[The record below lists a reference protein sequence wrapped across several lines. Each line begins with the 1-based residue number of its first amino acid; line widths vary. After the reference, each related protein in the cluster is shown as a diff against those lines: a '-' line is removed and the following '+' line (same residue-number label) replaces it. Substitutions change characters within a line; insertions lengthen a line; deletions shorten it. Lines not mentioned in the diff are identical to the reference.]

1 MGIFDRIIKL
11 KDKSKH
17 KYDWSYD
24 KTFVLKPDPVAIKDL
39 DKAATTDIWFGVK
52 LAQLRSLAEEGLC
65 DEVNDEFI
73 FEPESISRLDDD
85 LIELLNL
92 PPRIDP
98 KFLFTFKNNTSSKNF
113 TSNLKIQ
120 LADGTLLTHYT
131 REGPILSFSQ
141 KERYT
146 LSAPQ
151 LSAIIAYELHCATPN
166 EERHSFVNNKFV
178 HHLQT
183 AQKDGLKTDLS
194 HFKNLEIISPESVS
208 VSAELCENGD
218 MLLSPSYGGGVNIED
233 VNSRLGQI
241 ALFEKEGVMKVKD
254 KFILLDKKKLDAT
267 YEILSNRRIPKEQVA
282 TFLQCPSAYIDASLV
297 DLDLGFS
304 LRAEGAE
311 YLTHKYFG
319 VLEDIDSSWFNKLT
333 QEVFPLKYVNA
344 TINERS
350 ELSEFRESLNAA
362 ISSGANIV
370 THQGVNYLIPDTTE
384 TENLVEKITD
394 RVLVTEA
401 EKKENEDESIRDD
414 NSDHGDERITLDPE
428 PKINNNPIVVSTFDN
443 ENGSK
448 GFFGNSI
455 DCSALEFSSIKF
467 DTSNLKRSPFP
478 HQTEGIQWLLAHLKA
493 SQESSAHDAGA
504 LLADDMGLGKT
515 YMSLVGIAERYQI
528 RESQNKPKRPCLIVA
543 PLSLLENWV
552 DEISETFVKSPFT
565 DTVILQ
571 SDADLDRFRIEGSNR
586 ETSLTEEDRK
596 RLTDVD
602 KNTLFASIKQGLKIG
617 SKHTVNRL
625 DMPGRLVL
633 TTYQT
638 LRDYQF
644 SLSHVDWEVVAFDEG
659 QNLKNPN
666 AMSTI
671 AARALKASFKLLAS
685 ATPVENSLKE
695 LWSLMDVCSPG
706 VLGIWDHFHHEY
718 IKPISEVP
726 KPNPDK
732 FPFTSGPYK
741 GLEIPEAIEHYK
753 EKLEL
758 VKNEIGNEL
767 KDHIGTYMLRR
778 TKAQKLK
785 GLPTK
790 RIFTGDS
797 QSKLG
802 IYRPELAQL
811 MEGVQLDCYQD
822 LIDNVNSA
830 HRTEKAK
837 VVLSALNGMRI
848 ASIHPALHLKLPIP
862 SDAKKLKKEASLS
875 AKIKSLIWI
884 LDEIHKRNEKV
895 IVFAN
900 SRDVQNYAAAL
911 VAAIYQFRP
920 DIINGATKAVSKKS
934 SVMTRKRI
942 ISRFQSEPG
951 FGVIIMSPIAAGVGL
966 TVTQANNVIHL
977 ERLWNPAKENQAT
990 DRVYRIGQ
998 TADVSVYLPY
1008 ALHPERKSFDLL
1020 LGEVIES
1027 KMVLFDSIFTVQTID
1042 PSSLKVA

>member
-1 MGIFDRIIKL
+1 MGILDRITNL
-11 KDKSKH
+11 KDKAKH
-17 KYDWSYD
+17 KYNWSYGQSFSL
-24 KTFVLKPDPVAIKDL
+24 TPDATAAKDL

-65 DEVNDEFI
+65 EEINDEFI
-73 FEPESISRLDDD
+73 FDPESISLLDED
-85 LIELLNL
+85 LISLLDL
-92 PPRIDP
+92 PPRIDL
-98 KFLFTFKNNTSSKNF
+98 KFLFAFKNNTSSKNF
-113 TSNLKIQ
+113 TSNLKLQ
-120 LADGTLLTHYT
+120 LQDGATISHFT
-131 REGPILSFSQ
+131 REGPILALSE
-141 KERYT
+141 KEKYT
-146 LSAPQ
+146 LTGPQ
-151 LSAIIAYELHCATPN
+151 LSAITAYELHSSTPN
-166 EERHSFVNNKFV
+166 KERHSFVNNQFV
-178 HHLQT
+178 HQLQL
-183 AQKDGLKTDLS
+183 AQKKGLKTDLS
-194 HFKNLEIISPESVS
+194 HFKSLEIISPESLT
-208 VSAELCENGD
+208 VSAELCDNGD
-218 MLLSPSYGGGVNIED
+218 MLLSPSFGGGINVKD
-233 VNSRLGQI
+233 VNARLGQI
-241 ALFEKEGVMKVKD
+241 ALFENEGVLKVKD
-254 KFILLDKKKLDAT
+254 KFILLDKRNLDAT

-319 VLEDIDSSWFNKLT
+319 VLEDVDSSWFNKLS
-333 QEVFPLKYVNA
+333 QDVFPLKYVNA

-362 ISSGANIV
+362 LSSGANIL
-370 THQGVNYLIPDTTE
+370 THQGVNYLIPDATE
-384 TENLVEKITD
+384 TKGLVEKIND
-394 RVLVTEA
+394 RVLITEA
-401 EKKENEDESIRDD
+401 EKSDAEDANRHDQHLDHNNIENEA
-414 NSDHGDERITLDPE
+414 DPE
-428 PKINNNPIVVSTFDN
+428 PLINNNPIVVSTFDN
-443 ENGSK
+443 ETVLK

-455 DCSALEFSSIKF
+455 DCSDIDYSSIKF
-467 DTSNLKRSPFP
+467 DTSNLKRAPFP
-478 HQTEGIQWLLAHLKA
+478 HQAEGIQWLLSHLKA
-493 SQESSAHDAGA
+493 TQESNAHDAGA

-515 YMSLVGIAERYQI
+515 YMSLVALAERYAI

-571 SDADLDRFRIEGSNR
+571 SDADLDRFRIDGANR

-596 RLTDVD
+596 RLSDVD
-602 KNTLFASIKQGLKIG
+602 KNTLYASIKHALKIG
-617 SKHTVNRL
+617 AKHTVNRL

-644 SLSHVDWEVVAFDEG
+644 SLSHVDWEVVVFDEG

-666 AMSTI
+666 AMSTN

-706 VLGIWDHFHHEY
+706 VLGTWDQFHAEY
-718 IKPISEVP
+718 IKPISDIP
-726 KPNPDK
+726 KPSIDK
-732 FPFTSGPYK
+732 FPYTSGPYK
-741 GLEIPEAIEHYK
+741 QLEFEEVIALYK
-753 EKLEL
+753 AKLES
-758 VKNEIGNEL
+758 VKNQIGSEL

-778 TKAQKLK
+778 TKAQQLK

-790 RIFTGDS
+790 RVFTGDS

-802 IYRPELAQL
+802 IFKPQLAQA
-811 MEGVQLDCYQD
+811 MDGVQLDCYQD

-837 VVLSALNGMRI
+837 VVLASLNAMRL
-848 ASIHPALHLKLPIP
+848 ASIHPSLHLKKPIP
-862 SDAKKLKKEASLS
+862 RNAKTLIKEASLS

-884 LDEIHKRNEKV
+884 LDQIHKRNEKV
-895 IVFAN
+895 IIFAN
-900 SRDVQNYAAAL
+900 TRDVQNYAAAL

-920 DIINGATKAVSKKS
+920 DIINGATKAVSKQT

-942 ISRFQSEPG
+942 ISRFQAQPG

-966 TVTQANNVIHL
+966 TVTKANNVIHL

-998 TADVSVYLPY
+998 LADVSVYLPC
-1008 ALHPERKSFDLL
+1008 ALHPDRKSFDLL

-1042 PSSLKVA
+1042 PASLNVA